1 MTDKKAVN
9 EDGEASD
16 LNNELDALREERDV
30 FFDAHHNS
38 SLLIKKLEKEN
49 ERLLREW
56 HKAYLAKINAE
67 KGTCYHFALNPYDL
81 ENMLNCLVDEKI
93 SVKKAI
99 ELIASWVARNYSD
112 DCLPS

>member
-1 MTDKKAVN
+1 MKVWVFVALDV
-9 EDGEASD
+9 
-16 LNNELDALREERDV
+16 ELGMEIAMDTV
-30 FFDAHHNS
+30 
-38 SLLIKKLEKEN
+38 SLLVQIEQLKIEN

-56 HKAYLAKINAE
+56 HKADLAKINAE

-112 DCLPS
+112 DCLPN

>member
-1 MTDKKAVN
+1 MLVALDV
-9 EDGEASD
+9 
-16 LNNELDALREERDV
+16 ELDMEIAMDTV
-30 FFDAHHNS
+30 
-38 SLLIKKLEKEN
+38 SLLVQIEQLKIEN

-56 HKAYLAKINAE
+56 HKADLAKINAE

-81 ENMLNCLVDEKI
+81 ENMLNCSVDEKI

>member
-1 MTDKKAVN
+1 MAN
-9 EDGEASD
+9 EIW
-16 LNNELDALREERDV
+16 LRELE
-30 FFDAHHNS
+30 A
-38 SLLIKKLEKEN
+38 LLEEN

-56 HKAYLAKINAE
+56 HKADLAKINAE

>member
-1 MTDKKAVN
+1 MSN
-9 EDGEASD
+9 EKLEAGLASD
-16 LNNELDALREERDV
+16 LNRELDALREERDV

-56 HKAYLAKINAE
+56 HKADLAKINAE

-112 DCLPS
+112 DCLPNV